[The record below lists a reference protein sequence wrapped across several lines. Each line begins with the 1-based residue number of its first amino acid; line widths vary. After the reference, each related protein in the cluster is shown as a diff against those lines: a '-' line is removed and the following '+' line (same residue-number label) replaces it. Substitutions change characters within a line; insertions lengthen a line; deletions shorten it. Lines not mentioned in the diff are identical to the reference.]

1 MCLKNMTI
9 WKKKSKILIINVF
22 DVIKEMLIS
31 KKELTKTNYKR
42 LQEAMVYIKN
52 NLIDTDLTEINNI
65 ITGWSNVTFS

>member
-1 MCLKNMTI
+1 M
-9 WKKKSKILIINVF
+9 
-22 DVIKEMLIS
+22 IKEMLIS

-65 ITGWSNVTFS
+65 ITGRSNVTFS